1 MVLLYALF
9 RACATALTF
18 FFYSLIKNVLRGFS
32 GIYVD
37 TKKTCLFLLGYLKAY
52 NEEKTVKK
60 GYKITLK
67 KIERERS

>member
-1 MVLLYALF
+1 MLLYALF
-9 RACATALTF
+9 RARATALTF

-37 TKKTCLFLLGYLKAY
+37 TKKTCLYLLGYLKAY

-60 GYKITLK
+60 RYKITLSE